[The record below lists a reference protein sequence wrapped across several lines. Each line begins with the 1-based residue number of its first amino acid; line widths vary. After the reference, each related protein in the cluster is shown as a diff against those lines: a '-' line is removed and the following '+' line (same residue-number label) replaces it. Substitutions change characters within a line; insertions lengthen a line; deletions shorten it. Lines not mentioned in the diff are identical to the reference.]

1 MISEKNYEDKGFCYD
16 YECRISEPSSGH
28 KFQYLWGNRTRLNA
42 IVTCG
47 NSRYDG
53 LHQVGARGIPIAWP
67 IPLTNLHFNVKIEC
81 KEKKKPDMDVHDSQY
96 YAKEWRKYGLAL
108 KYKILGG
115 QQSSEWTSLEAD
127 ILASGSLLSNNPLCL
142 FCVDTDVVKLQLW
155 SRVGKH
161 ADVLH
166 YYQMF
171 LQQV

>member
-1 MISEKNYEDKGFCYD
+1 
-16 YECRISEPSSGH
+16 
-28 KFQYLWGNRTRLNA
+28 
-42 IVTCG
+42 
-47 NSRYDG
+47 
-53 LHQVGARGIPIAWP
+53 
-67 IPLTNLHFNVKIEC
+67 
-81 KEKKKPDMDVHDSQY
+81 MDVHDSQY

-155 SRVGKH
+155 SRGGKH
-161 ADVLH
+161 ADMLH